1 MKFKNLKVSF
11 TINISEQDFIQAEKF
26 LYDNFDVR
34 DFRILPN
41 TKNLYETDK
50 AFQKLISEK
59 RKASRVIDEYINKH
73 HDKL

>member
-34 DFRILPN
+34 DYRILPD
-41 TKNLYETDK
+41 TKNLYESDK
-50 AFQKLISEK
+50 AFQKLIAEK
-59 RKASRVIDEYINKH
+59 KKASRVINEYINNH
-73 HDKL
+73 YDKL

>member
-41 TKNLYETDK
+41 TENLYETDK
-50 AFQKLISEK
+50 AFKKLIAEK
-59 RKASRVIDEYINKH
+59 KKASKVINDYINNH
-73 HDKL
+73 YDKL

>member
-34 DFRILPN
+34 DYRILPD
-41 TKNLYETDK
+41 TKNLYESDK
-50 AFQKLISEK
+50 AFQKLIAEK
-59 RKASRVIDEYINKH
+59 KKASRVINEYINNH
-73 HDKL
+73 YNKL

>member
-41 TKNLYETDK
+41 TENLYETDK
-50 AFQKLISEK
+50 AFQKLIAEK
-59 RKASRVIDEYINKH
+59 KKASRVINDYINQH
-73 HDKL
+73 YEKL

>member
-11 TINISEQDFIQAEKF
+11 TINISEEDFIEAEKF
-26 LYDNFDVR
+26 LYNNFDVK

-41 TKNLYETDK
+41 TENLYETDK

-59 RKASRVIDEYINKH
+59 KKASRVINEYINKH
-73 HDKL
+73 YDKL